1 MMGLSLG
8 KLKYICCAFKFGD
21 DFILISF
28 LSNSSH
34 KKFFFF
40 FIFCPC
46 IGLSLQS

>member
-40 FIFCPC
+40 FFVHV
-46 IGLSLQS
+46 SV